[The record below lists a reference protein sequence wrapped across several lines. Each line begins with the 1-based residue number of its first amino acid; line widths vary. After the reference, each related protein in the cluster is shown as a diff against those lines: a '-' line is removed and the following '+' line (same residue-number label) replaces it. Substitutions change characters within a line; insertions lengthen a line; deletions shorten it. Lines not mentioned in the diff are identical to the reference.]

1 MTPGDP
7 PEPAANDRMPP
18 QGGTSRGVRWIVGFA
33 AGVSL
38 VMAVSP
44 PLGYFLLSHQAERRE
59 SAIAARL
66 HAAFLTQVVLQSVR
80 TWQLDIEG
88 LIDSELAP
96 GQLPERR
103 IVRDTTGR
111 VVSSTGPVLQPPLI
125 TSQTA
130 LLGTDGPVGEVVV
143 ERSTR
148 PLVNVALLIA
158 LASFSLAAA
167 TFAALVTF
175 PLRALRST
183 IAAVR
188 REESQIR
195 ARAQAEENLR
205 VVFEHSEEGILM
217 FDGLGRIVSSNPASQ
232 TLLGGGRALP
242 LEGEPV
248 QRWFQPVQGSCEV
261 LAVGP
266 DNRELS
272 LEVTVTASKVGE
284 QTQWVAIIRDVTER
298 RQHERRLAEMA
309 TVDSLTGLPNR
320 AMFRILLQQAI
331 DDARVK
337 HRCFALMFLD
347 LDRFK
352 FINDTLG
359 HDAGDQLLRQ
369 VAQRLNRAVRPDG
382 VPAANGPAASAGVV
396 FRLGGDEFTILL
408 REVAEPDAA
417 RAVALRVLDA
427 IALPVLIGSEQLSI
441 STSIGIAI
449 GPTDGVDA
457 DGLVKQADV
466 AMYRAKAQGRS
477 RFCVFG
483 QDVFDAADEGSAPDS
498 TGRVTQE
505 LLAPGA

>member
-1 MTPGDP
+1 
-7 PEPAANDRMPP
+7 
-18 QGGTSRGVRWIVGFA
+18 
-33 AGVSL
+33 
-38 VMAVSP
+38 
-44 PLGYFLLSHQAERRE
+44 
-59 SAIAARL
+59 
-66 HAAFLTQVVLQSVR
+66 
-80 TWQLDIEG
+80 
-88 LIDSELAP
+88 
-96 GQLPERR
+96 
-103 IVRDTTGR
+103 
-111 VVSSTGPVLQPPLI
+111 
-125 TSQTA
+125 
-130 LLGTDGPVGEVVV
+130 
-143 ERSTR
+143 
-148 PLVNVALLIA
+148 
-158 LASFSLAAA
+158 
-167 TFAALVTF
+167 
-175 PLRALRST
+175 
-183 IAAVR
+183 
-188 REESQIR
+188 
-195 ARAQAEENLR
+195 
-205 VVFEHSEEGILM
+205 
-217 FDGLGRIVSSNPASQ
+217 
-232 TLLGGGRALP
+232 
-242 LEGEPV
+242 
-248 QRWFQPVQGSCEV
+248 
-261 LAVGP
+261 
-266 DNRELS
+266 
-272 LEVTVTASKVGE
+272 
-284 QTQWVAIIRDVTER
+284 
-298 RQHERRLAEMA
+298 
-309 TVDSLTGLPNR
+309 
-320 AMFRILLQQAI
+320 
-331 DDARVK
+331 
-337 HRCFALMFLD
+337 MFLD